1 MPTVRPRHTI
11 TETDEIARA
20 LDAAARVWPEL
31 RDDRASLLR
40 RVLER
45 GTDAVRRD
53 DSDRRARRIAAIREG
68 AGSMAGVYRP
78 DEVQRLRDEWP
89 E

>member
-1 MPTVRPRHTI
+1 MV
-11 TETDEIARA
+11 TETDDVARA

-31 RDDRASLLR
+31 RANRAALLR

-45 GTDAVRRD
+45 GIEAIERD
-53 DSDRRARRIAAIREG
+53 DDARRARRLAAIRAG
-68 AGSMAGVYRP
+68 AGSLTGVYRP
-78 DEVQRLRDEWP
+78 NEAQLLRDEWP